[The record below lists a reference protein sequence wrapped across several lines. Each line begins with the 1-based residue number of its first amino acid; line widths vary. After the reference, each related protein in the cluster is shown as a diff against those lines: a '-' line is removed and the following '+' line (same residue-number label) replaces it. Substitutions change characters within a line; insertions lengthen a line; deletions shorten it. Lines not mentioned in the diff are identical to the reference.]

1 MIVEIRL
8 QKTKNFIFHMSN
20 CDIIV
25 YWYVNLWTN
34 SNIPC
39 LKLQTLDIFRSRKW
53 GIPGFVSFTRVP
65 SWLRSRTPSRP
76 STRSSA
82 SKTEGNQELWPSRQR
97 LVSIAVY
104 EISLRIINIKICKKA
119 TIDDKAIDEGEE
131 KHQFICF
138 DVFFLPF
145 FL

>member
-1 MIVEIRL
+1 MDCRDPD
-8 QKTKNFIFHMSN
+8 KKKNFIFHMSN

-34 SNIPC
+34 LNIPC
-39 LKLQTLDIFRSRKW
+39 LKLQTRENFRSRKW

-65 SWLRSRTPSRP
+65 SWLPSRTPSQP
-76 STRSSA
+76 SIRSSA

-97 LVSIAVY
+97 LVFIAVY
-104 EISLRIINIKICKKA
+104 EISLRIIDIKIRKKA
-119 TIDDKAIDEGEE
+119 TIDNKAIEE
-131 KHQFICF
+131 RRNPNLYVLTVI
-138 DVFFLPF
+138 LPF